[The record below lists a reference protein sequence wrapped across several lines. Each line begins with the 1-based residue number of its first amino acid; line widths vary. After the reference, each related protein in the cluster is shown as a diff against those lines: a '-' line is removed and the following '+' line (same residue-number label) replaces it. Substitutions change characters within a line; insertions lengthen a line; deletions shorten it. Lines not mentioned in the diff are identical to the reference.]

1 MRGMLFYPHEEN
13 YQTRMPAR
21 EMCEKC
27 KFVLTLR
34 GDIYILTLALP
45 GPVAG
50 RV

>member
-1 MRGMLFYPHEEN
+1 MQRMPLLSSGED
-13 YQTRMPAR
+13 YQTHKTTR
-21 EMCEKC
+21 EMRTKN

-34 GDIYILTLALP
+34 GDIYILSLALP

>member
-1 MRGMLFYPHEEN
+1 MQRMPLLSSGEN
-13 YQTRMPAR
+13 YQTRKTTR
-21 EMCEKC
+21 EMRTKN

-34 GDIYILTLALP
+34 GDIYILSLALP